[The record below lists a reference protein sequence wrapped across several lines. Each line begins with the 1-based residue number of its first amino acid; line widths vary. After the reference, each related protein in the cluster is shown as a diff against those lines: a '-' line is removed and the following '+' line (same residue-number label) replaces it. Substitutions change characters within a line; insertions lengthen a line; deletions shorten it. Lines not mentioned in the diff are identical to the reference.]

1 MSEKQLRPWAK
12 VSEVK
17 EGSVLATDDSHQ
29 CMMEGVNRIVQND
42 PILGLYVGCSV
53 GRHNLRSHLTHDKL
67 EYAGFYH
74 VQ

>member
-17 EGSVLATDDSHQ
+17 EGSILSTDESHQ

-42 PILGLYVGCSV
+42 PILGFYVSCSV
-53 GRHNLRSHLTHDKL
+53 GRHNLRSHFTYDKL